1 MIAVRSRAFTLLE
14 LVMVLAILAV
24 AALVIAPSMVR
35 QSALGVRR
43 EVRAD
48 VAQLLRE
55 ARLAATRSGVPVEVR
70 YLTTD
75 RVIEAWPKPESATA
89 ASWPTPLPLP
99 EGWTVW
105 SPELTAHL
113 ERAALRAATPEPF
126 TLVVFHPKGLASRS
140 FWRVRGPS
148 GEVSVETDAIDG
160 LRVE

>member
-1 MIAVRSRAFTLLE
+1 
-14 LVMVLAILAV
+14 MVLAILAV
-24 AALVIAPSMVR
+24 AALVIGPAMVR

-55 ARLAATRSGVPVEVR
+55 TRLAATRSGVPVQAR
-70 YLTTD
+70 YLPND
-75 RVIEAWPKPESATA
+75 RALEAWPRPESATE
-89 ASWPTPLPLP
+89 ASWPRPVMLPD
-99 EGWTVW
+99 GWTVW
-105 SPELTAHL
+105 SPELNAHL
-113 ERAALRAATPEPF
+113 ERAAIRAANPEPF

-140 FWRVRGPS
+140 AWLVRGPG

>member
-1 MIAVRSRAFTLLE
+1 MRSRAFTLIE

-24 AALVIAPSMVR
+24 AALVIAPAMVR

-48 VAQLLRE
+48 TAQLLRE
-55 ARLAATRSGVPVEVR
+55 TRLAATRSGVPVEVR
-70 YLTTD
+70 YISTD
-75 RVIEAWPKPESATA
+75 RTLIAWPKPESASE
-89 ASWPTPLPLP
+89 ASWPRPFQLPDD
-99 EGWTVW
+99 WAVW
-105 SPELTAHL
+105 SPELNAHL
-113 ERAALRAATPEPF
+113 ERAAIQAVVAEPF

-140 FWRVRGPS
+140 AWLVRGPG